1 MVTSLKS
8 LVEAPNVQGCPLL
21 EKLPLELRYMIYEH
35 IFNDCTEIRLPHPLM
50 LVSKQVQADATD
62 AAARI
67 IGPKLELRIDVLTA
81 SAYYKLQ
88 YRFGARDYADGHF
101 RPGRW
106 GGPHV
111 LGRCVSGSQLLPRIP
126 VIEIHWSLTWTIFV
140 IMFRPGSL
148 SPEITL
154 EGSDGSVD
162 GRTKVKSDDAKK
174 LFLALADKWRSNQ
187 SGCSLEWIQSCI
199 EDLWKGWAAKELLTI
214 DDIGLAEEV
223 PAFEDVSLTK
233 EVLTFGN
240 VGLGEEV
247 FAFDDDDLVKE
258 VVTIEDV
265 SGFLFDPADKR

>member
-35 IFNDCTEIRLPHPLM
+35 IFDDCTEIRLPHPLM
-50 LVSKQVQADATD
+50 LVSKQVQADAID

-81 SAYYKLQ
+81 CAYYKLQ

-126 VIEIHWSLTWTIFV
+126 GDRDPLVAYMDHI
-140 IMFRPGSL
+140 R
-148 SPEITL
+148 
-154 EGSDGSVD
+154 DY
-162 GRTKVKSDDAKK
+162 
-174 LFLALADKWRSNQ
+174 
-187 SGCSLEWIQSCI
+187 
-199 EDLWKGWAAKELLTI
+199 
-214 DDIGLAEEV
+214 
-223 PAFEDVSLTK
+223 VSTR
-233 EVLTFGN
+233 V
-240 VGLGEEV
+240 
-247 FAFDDDDLVKE
+247 
-258 VVTIEDV
+258 VVT
-265 SGFLFDPADKR
+265 